1 MIKEFQNNCL
11 LYKCKEDYR
20 FFFKKGKHYFAKKE
34 YSNFITAYFEKGRCL
49 IFTETFYSV
58 FEEVALEWE

>member
-1 MIKEFQNNCL
+1 MTKEFQNNCL
-11 LYKCKEDYR
+11 LYTCKKDYR
-20 FFFKKGKHYFAKKE
+20 FFFKGKRYFARKE

>member
-1 MIKEFQNNCL
+1 MINKFQNNCL
-11 LYKCKEDYR
+11 VYKCKKDYR
-20 FFFKKGKHYFAKKE
+20 FFKKGKHYFVKKE
-34 YSNFITAYFEKGRCL
+34 HKGLITAYFEKGRCL

>member
-1 MIKEFQNNCL
+1 MMKAFQNNCL
-11 LYKCKEDYR
+11 LYKWKEDYPC
-20 FFFKKGKHYFAKKE
+20 FKKGKHQFAKKE
-34 YSNFITAYFEKGRCL
+34 YDNFLTAYFEKGRCL

>member
-11 LYKCKEDYR
+11 LYTCKKDYR
-20 FFFKKGKHYFAKKE
+20 FFKKGKRYFAGKIF
-34 YSNFITAYFEKGRCL
+34 NGLIIVFAEKGRYL
-49 IFTETFYSV
+49 FFPEVLYSV